1 MRVFLDTNVLAS
13 ALATRGLCADIL
25 REVMNNH
32 VLIVSEPLLKE
43 LQRILPKKFKI
54 PSSITK
60 EMIDFFRQDLID
72 ANDDKIL
79 NIKID
84 DKDDIV
90 ILSSAIHRQTE
101 AFVTGDKEVIG
112 LKHIDNMRILS
123 PREFWDTKISK
134 KKA

>member
-25 REVMNNH
+25 REVMNKH
-32 VLIVSEPLLKE
+32 VLVVSEPLLIE

-54 PSSITK
+54 PPSITK
-60 EMIDFFRQDLID
+60 EMINFFRQDLID
-72 ANDDKIL
+72 ADDEQIL
-79 NIKID
+79 DIKIN

-90 ILSSAIHRQTE
+90 ILSSAFHRQTE
-101 AFVTGDKEVIG
+101 TFVTGDKEVIA
-112 LKHIDNMRILS
+112 LKHIKDMKILS
-123 PREFWDTKISK
+123 PRDFWDTRNAK

>member
-25 REVMNNH
+25 REVMSNH

-43 LQRILPKKFKI
+43 LQRILPIKFKI
-54 PSSITK
+54 PSSVTK

-72 ANDDKIL
+72 ANDDKLL